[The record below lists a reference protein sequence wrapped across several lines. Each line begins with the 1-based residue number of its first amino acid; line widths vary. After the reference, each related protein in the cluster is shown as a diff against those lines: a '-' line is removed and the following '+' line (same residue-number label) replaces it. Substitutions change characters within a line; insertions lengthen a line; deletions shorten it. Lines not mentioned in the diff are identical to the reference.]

1 MFWVLGSRFVRILI
15 SITFPP
21 QPRTQNLEPFYYL
34 RNVRLL
40 VFLLLIS
47 FGLHAQPVLKP
58 VDDVDEVQLMPYELA
73 FFADTTNSL
82 TFDQVSHP
90 SFNNNFFLHKSYQ
103 NKDFQTGIDYWI
115 RLPIKHSTVTDKVW
129 LIEFYDQTIDVIE
142 AHIPEDKGYRTLIM
156 GDTYP
161 FSNRLFRHKNF
172 EIVIDMNSDEVKYY
186 YFKIRSHEF
195 ADMRV
200 AFRSASRFVYY
211 SLNEYFLFGTFYG
224 MILIISLYNFL
235 IFLAIRETKHIF
247 YIFYILSVAAYAMSL
262 DGVGF
267 QYLWPTHPDWNN
279 YATGL
284 ALYSLIVWALVFTR
298 RFLNTASNAPALD
311 KALQLMIIARSIQFL
326 IEILF
331 FPQYVIYRNHD
342 IIPLSL
348 IFYTSIQVWRNGYK
362 PARFFVIAYGCLF
375 FGFFLRTMVY
385 FNVLEFTTL
394 SHYSLH
400 FSFVLEMLFLT
411 MALGDRVRILKD
423 NRDRA
428 LSKVIR
434 QHEAHLLLKD
444 KVNRELEDKVKERTV
459 ELDQKNGQLEHTN
472 TLLTKQAVEIGQI
485 NSMLDLDNWKLKNR
499 IKEVLEE
506 RLHEK
511 TMDYEEFT
519 TLYPDTL
526 SCYRFIES
534 LKWQR
539 DFHCR
544 KCANEKFFNGSQ
556 KFSRRCTRCGYNES
570 ITAFTIFHS
579 LKFPIE
585 KAFYIAYL
593 TVTGKKENTLE
604 ELAVRLDVALNT
616 VWAFRAKVQ
625 ATIEELGQH
634 GKHPT
639 AGRWEEVIMTEIPT
653 VSNRSKPKESRTARA
668 KPQSIPPFS
677 QT

>member
-1 MFWVLGSRFVRILI
+1 MRLI
-15 SITFPP
+15 F
-21 QPRTQNLEPFYYL
+21 
-34 RNVRLL
+34 
-40 VFLLLIS
+40 FLLLIS
-47 FGLHAQPVLKP
+47 FGVCGQPVLQP
-58 VDDVDEVQLMPYELA
+58 NDEVDEVELFPYELA
-73 FFADTTNSL
+73 FFADSTNGL
-82 TFDQVSHP
+82 TFQQVSDP
-90 SFNNNFFLHKSYQ
+90 AFSNRFVLHKSYQ
-103 NKDFQTGIDYWI
+103 NKDFQTNLDYWI
-115 RLPIKHSTVTDKVW
+115 RLPIKHSTTTDNVW
-129 LIEFYDQTIDVIE
+129 LIEFYDQTIDLIE
-142 AHIPEDKGYRTLIM
+142 AYIPVDSGYQTRMM

-172 EIVIDMNSDEVKYY
+172 EVVIDMNSDEVKYY
-186 YFKIRSHEF
+186 YFKVRSHEF
-195 ADMRV
+195 ADIRI
-200 AFRSASRFVYY
+200 AFRSASRFVFY

-224 MILIISLYNFL
+224 MILIIALYNL
-235 IFLAIRETKHIF
+235 LMFLAIREIKHIY

-267 QYLWPTHPDWNN
+267 QYLWPSHPEWNN

-284 ALYSLIVWALVFTR
+284 SLYSLIVWALVFTR
-298 RFLNTASNAPALD
+298 RFLNTSANAPALD

-348 IFYTSIQVWRNGYK
+348 IFYTAIQVWRNGYK

-385 FNVLEFTTL
+385 FNVLVFTTL

-428 LSKVIR
+428 LRKIIS

-444 KVNRELEDKVKERTV
+444 KVNRELEGKVKERTI
-459 ELDQKNGQLEHTN
+459 ELDQKNNLLEDTN
-472 TLLTKQAVEIGQI
+472 ALLTKQALEISQI

-511 TMDYEEFT
+511 TMDYEEFI

-526 SCYRFIES
+526 SCYRFIENQ
-534 LKWQR
+534 KWQHG
-539 DFHCR
+539 FHCR
-544 KCANEKFFNGSQ
+544 KCGNEKFFNGSQ

-604 ELAVRLDVALNT
+604 ELAAKLDIALNT
-616 VWAFRAKVQ
+616 VWAFRSKVQ
-625 ATIEELGQH
+625 ARIEELGQH
-634 GKHPT
+634 GNHPT
-639 AGRWEEVIMTEIPT
+639 AGKWEEVIMTDIPT
-653 VSNRSKPKESRTARA
+653 VQSRLKPKESRIV
-668 KPQSIPPFS
+668 KPKSQSIPPFPEV
-677 QT
+677 